1 MSRALAKAPGDRY
14 ASCGQFA
21 DALRGAFGFPSYRGG
36 PSVMPSAA
44 DPPAGTALPAT
55 VADAQPGDQAG
66 EAAVML
72 LPAAVDSYSA
82 EIGTIPAEM
91 DTVTGVT
98 AQPTAGSDTA
108 SASDGGQ
115 PGPSRWPWRR
125 IAVAAFV
132 VAAAAGLAVAL
143 LPGGGGGGTVADTAT
158 VPIAAKSALP
168 ALNGD
173 VYVVYLG
180 GQQSSAQ
187 IYGEVKQPVSG
198 EVARLYAQQFP
209 YRDSPTP
216 AGSATLHPAGTT
228 ASYAFQVTP
237 TLATRYRVELFRS
250 GTAATPLATSGVAT
264 VYVTL
269 YRTSEKLRT
278 CGRPVCN
285 ESLQV
290 TYLVPPS
297 ALQAELSKRVYL
309 YFGINLSPST
319 VPSPPQY
326 LSLGAG
332 DAHAT
337 TTRQISA
344 DEFGYTVTFSFQ
356 VGADAF
362 ELNWRQCTVATEA
375 ADGIGLPGHHAC
387 GDERIPAASS
397 LW

>member
-1 MSRALAKAPGDRY
+1 
-14 ASCGQFA
+14 
-21 DALRGAFGFPSYRGG
+21 
-36 PSVMPSAA
+36 
-44 DPPAGTALPAT
+44 
-55 VADAQPGDQAG
+55 
-66 EAAVML
+66 
-72 LPAAVDSYSA
+72 
-82 EIGTIPAEM
+82 M

-98 AQPTAGSDTA
+98 AQLTAGTNTV

-115 PGPSRWPWRR
+115 QGPPRRPWRR
-125 IAVAAFV
+125 IAVAAFI
-132 VAAAAGLAVAL
+132 AAAAVGLAVAF
-143 LPGGGGGGTVADTAT
+143 LPGGGAGSASAGTAT
-158 VPIAAKSALP
+158 VPISVKSAEP
-168 ALNGD
+168 ALSGD

-187 IYGEVKQPVSG
+187 IYCEVKKPVSG

-209 YRDSPTP
+209 YQNSPTP
-216 AGSATLHPAGTT
+216 AGSVTLHPAGTT

-237 TLATRYRVELFRS
+237 TLATRYRVELFQS

-264 VYVTL
+264 VYVVL
-269 YRTSEKLRT
+269 YRTSEKIKT

-297 ALQAELSKRVYL
+297 ALQAEMSKRVYL

-326 LSLGAG
+326 LALGAG
-332 DAHAT
+332 DGHAT
-337 TTRQISA
+337 TAHRISA

-356 VGADAF
+356 IGADAF
-362 ELNWRQCTVATEA
+362 EWSWRQCDMATEA

-387 GDERIPAASS
+387 GDEQIPVGSS